1 MIQKFIEIPSQP
13 AIREEVPFGSF
24 AYDLLYSMAEQYG
37 HAQLKRYLDIYT
49 PQNVEN
55 IADSFLKIAI
65 PPGVSIK
72 LS

>member
-1 MIQKFIEIPSQP
+1 MKSNLKFILLAPFFM
-13 AIREEVPFGSF
+13 AILCESDDYECSLEQRE
-24 AYDLLYSMAEQYG
+24 AY
-37 HAQLKRYLDIYT
+37 IV
-49 PQNVEN
+49 NVEN